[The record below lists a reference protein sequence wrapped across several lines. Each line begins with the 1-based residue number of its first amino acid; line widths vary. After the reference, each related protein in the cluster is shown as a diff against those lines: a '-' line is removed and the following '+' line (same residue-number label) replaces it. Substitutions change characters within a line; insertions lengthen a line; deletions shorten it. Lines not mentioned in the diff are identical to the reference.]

1 MQCDSPGWNEV
12 VFSVLDLDAAV
23 RLYTEI
29 AGWELRHRGRA
40 PAAQATAWKL
50 PETVLIEEVVL
61 GNPGEER
68 GLVRL
73 VKIHGVEQRQIRS
86 SAHFWDVG
94 GFSNVSS
101 RVVSMEASFGA
112 LQARGWVGHHDPVQY
127 RFGPFTVVE
136 GVATGHDGVVFSLVE
151 RIDPPLAPGAF
162 PGRFTAP
169 FNVPQVVRDVRRS
182 LDFYVHGLGFEVAIE
197 TEVGWA
203 PPGANIFGLPYRI
216 AMDTP
221 LQVAIV
227 HPRGQ
232 MVGCLELF
240 APGELVGRDFSG
252 LAVPP
257 NLGILTVRFPV
268 HGLAEY
274 ARGLT
279 ERGVELV
286 VPPTELDLEPY
297 GAVTVCAVRSPD
309 GAWIELYEGR
319 TEP

>member
-12 VFSVLDLDAAV
+12 VFSVLDLDAAE
-23 RLYTEI
+23 RLYTEV
-29 AGWELRHRGRA
+29 AGWEARYRGRA
-40 PAAQATAWKL
+40 PAAQAVAWSLPATTAID
-50 PETVLIEEVVL
+50 EVLL
-61 GNPGEER
+61 GNPGDER

-86 SAHFWDVG
+86 SARFWDVG

-101 RVVSMEASFGA
+101 RVLDMEASFGA

-127 RFGPFTVVE
+127 RFGPFTVIE

-151 RIDPPLAPGAF
+151 RLDPPLPTGAF
-162 PGRFTAP
+162 PGRFSAP
-169 FNVPQVVRDVRRS
+169 FNVPQVVRDLRRS
-182 LDFYVHGLGFEVAIE
+182 LDFYIRGLGFEVAIE
-197 TEVGWA
+197 TEIGWA
-203 PPGANIFGLPYRI
+203 SPGANIFGLPYRI
-216 AMDTP
+216 AVDTP
-221 LQVAIV
+221 LPVAIV

-252 LAVPP
+252 LAAPP

-268 HGLAEY
+268 RGLAEY
-274 ARGLT
+274 AQGLA

-286 VPPTELDLEPY
+286 VPPTELEIEPT
-297 GAVTVCAVRSPD
+297 GPVTLCAVRTPD
-309 GAWIELYEGR
+309 GAWIELHEAR
-319 TEP
+319 R